1 MILRPYKDADAI
13 REMVKRQEDMK
24 VPTELLPTCPHCG
37 KPMTMNLRFD
47 DTFVEDEGWHR
58 AAARY
63 ESFLRTR
70 AGQKILFL
78 ELGVGYNTPA
88 IIKCP
93 FWQMTAN
100 SPNATYVC
108 INQGQAVC
116 PQEIE
121 RQPICIDMD
130 IVDAPA
136 ARRSESRCCIAG
148 LAYSGRKAKMPRSSR
163 CWSSDC
169 GDSSLA
175 AFCSRRSSPSRT
187 AARPPTADQLRHPPA
202 HRHRFYSPRCA
213 ACSVLF
219 AFQSVPAQNP
229 QHQNIR

>member
-1 MILRPYKDADAI
+1 
-13 REMVKRQEDMK
+13 
-24 VPTELLPTCPHCG
+24 
-37 KPMTMNLRFD
+37 MTMNLRCD

-70 AGQKILFL
+70 AGQKILFP

-130 IVDAPA
+130 IGDTLSAV
-136 ARRSESRCCIAG
+136 AG
-148 LAYSGRKAKMPRSSR
+148 KSY
-163 CWSSDC
+163 
-169 GDSSLA
+169 
-175 AFCSRRSSPSRT
+175 
-187 AARPPTADQLRHPPA
+187 
-202 HRHRFYSPRCA
+202 
-213 ACSVLF
+213 
-219 AFQSVPAQNP
+219 
-229 QHQNIR
+229 

>member
-13 REMVKRQEDMK
+13 REMVKRQEAMK
-24 VPTELLPTCPHCG
+24 VPTKLLPTCPHCG

-93 FWQMTAN
+93 FWQMTAKN
-100 SPNATYVC
+100 PNAT
-108 INQGQAVC
+108 
-116 PQEIE
+116 
-121 RQPICIDMD
+121 RQRIGTVF
-130 IVDAPA
+130 IVLGALRVQCFSLFKAYLLRILSIKISVSSYTGHVVFTPTA
-136 ARRSESRCCIAG
+136 LLFSLTIG
-148 LAYSGRKAKMPRSSR
+148 LSSNL
-163 CWSSDC
+163 CTPLLPLQWHY
-169 GDSSLA
+169 GL
-175 AFCSRRSSPSRT
+175 FCSS
-187 AARPPTADQLRHPPA
+187 
-202 HRHRFYSPRCA
+202 
-213 ACSVLF
+213 
-219 AFQSVPAQNP
+219 
-229 QHQNIR
+229 

>member
-70 AGQKILFL
+70 AGQKILFP
-78 ELGVGYNTPA
+78 ELGVGYNIPA

-130 IVDAPA
+130 IIDMDIVDTLSAV
-136 ARRSESRCCIAG
+136 AG
-148 LAYSGRKAKMPRSSR
+148 KSY
-163 CWSSDC
+163 
-169 GDSSLA
+169 
-175 AFCSRRSSPSRT
+175 
-187 AARPPTADQLRHPPA
+187 
-202 HRHRFYSPRCA
+202 
-213 ACSVLF
+213 
-219 AFQSVPAQNP
+219 
-229 QHQNIR
+229 